1 MVNDQVT
8 MQYLLHTINVVSGD
22 SEALFLSVLFFTLLM
37 VYVAVLD
44 SIRILFHCL
53 LRAHH

>member
-22 SEALFLSVLFFTLLM
+22 SEALFFLSVLFFYFVNGVCGSLG
-37 VYVAVLD
+37 
-44 SIRILFHCL
+44 
-53 LRAHH
+53 